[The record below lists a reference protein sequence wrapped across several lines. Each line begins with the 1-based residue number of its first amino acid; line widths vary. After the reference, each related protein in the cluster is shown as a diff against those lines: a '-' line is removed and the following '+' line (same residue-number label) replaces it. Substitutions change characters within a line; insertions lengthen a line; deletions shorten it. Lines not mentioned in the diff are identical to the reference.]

1 VVRRYHTYFL
11 GIEELKKKYD
21 KAMVDDKSRLIM

>member
-11 GIEELKKKYD
+11 EIEELKKKYD
-21 KAMVDDKSRLIM
+21 KAMVDDKK